1 MCKIKPI
8 LSEILIFTILPLAIT
23 ASSFKNK
30 YLTQMDSEPS
40 MSILYARDK
49 RSDQITNDCLTE
61 MYPRNLY
68 KYPLHIDRNDIPCI
82 IHCVL
87 KKFGIMSNDGLIN
100 IKNYYKRVQA
110 IHRYD
115 PRILISDVGETCAQ
129 NINGMNLDH
138 DVCKKAKVFN
148 DCTQL
153 YAISFR
159 EPEDW

>member
-1 MCKIKPI
+1 VLRI
-8 LSEILIFTILPLAIT
+8 LAVLSLGISVNTYQHKFFSQSLDT
-23 ASSFKNK
+23 
-30 YLTQMDSEPS
+30 EPS
-40 MSILYARDK
+40 LSIQYARDK
-49 RSDQITNDCLTE
+49 TSDVITQECLME

-68 KYPLHIDRNDIPCI
+68 KYPLRIDRNDIPCI

-87 KKFGIMSNDGLIN
+87 KKFGIMSNDGIIN
-100 IKNYYKRVQA
+100 IRNYYKRVQA

-115 PRILISDVGETCAQ
+115 PRILISDVGDTCAQ

-153 YAISFR
+153 YVISYR
-159 EPEDW
+159 DPDE

>member
-1 MCKIKPI
+1 MCWI
-8 LSEILIFTILPLAIT
+8 LLISVLLFITVTYLA
-23 ASSFKNK
+23 
-30 YLTQMDSEPS
+30 LTVDSYKHKFFSQNLDTEPS
-40 MSILYARDK
+40 LSILYARDK
-49 RSDQITNDCLTE
+49 KSDIITNECLTE

-87 KKFGIMSNDGLIN
+87 KKFGIMTNDGVIN
-100 IKNYYKRVQA
+100 IRNYYRRVQA

-153 YAISFR
+153 YVISYR
-159 EPEDW
+159 ETDE